1 MGPRMLI
8 VAKGTLLGDFILRY
22 YRNIIETFEEILK
35 ICNNTY
41 LKSSSYYVKFSTN
54 FFTKLPH
61 FQIFLQVFK
70 IILKKEV
77 ITTFKIFLNIF
88 YSFRLFSNLYICSYG
103 ILWMIL
109 LYK

>member
-8 VAKGTLLGDFILRY
+8 VAKGTPLGDFILRY
-22 YRNIIETFEEILK
+22 YWNIIETFEKILK
-35 ICNNTY
+35 ILQQYIKNHYTIMLSFTQFFFQNYFIFKSFYKSLKTLKY
-41 LKSSSYYVKFSTN
+41 L
-54 FFTKLPH
+54 
-61 FQIFLQVFK
+61 
-70 IILKKEV
+70 V

-103 ILWMIL
+103 MLWMML